1 MIWILLMG
9 LAGPAMAWGLY
20 EAFTDDDDDHED
32 DDSSGNN
39 APPPNDQGDDDDGD
53 GDDIDEG
60 DGAEPIWDWSEPHV
74 ITEDTT
80 ITLTQADIDAIAEY
94 RASLDSLPDTPD
106 NPDPGPIFE
115 IVGDA
120 QLTINFADDLEG
132 TLSNTTETSSTSEGG
147 EGWGIETATLSSNVY
162 YTPEDAEEGDDP
174 LFLFEA
180 TTIRLSTQENGSWE
194 DFYQVD
200 VDVDQVIL
208 DPSDFESFEAQPSL
222 PEGIEIGADHYL
234 ILDKETLDDTQTDYL
249 HDAED
254 LQDVLNNPEDYHWTS
269 PDDLV
274 APEGQNL
281 FSTWDFADSTL
292 SNGEV
297 VTFTHDDIDAL
308 IEDRTTIEFYSLA
321 NGEHVTLDFPDDL
334 DGNIVALDFSIGTE
348 GYDYAE
354 FTLYVLTDQ
363 TDLTADDV
371 LCIMTNDSLVHL
383 EITDESITPLV
394 VVGTHSEIYDTN
406 TGDDDFNDDYGTV
419 TVT

>member
-1 MIWILLMG
+1 
-9 LAGPAMAWGLY
+9 MAWGLY

-32 DDSSGNN
+32 DHDTDDET
-39 APPPNDQGDDDDGD
+39 PPPSDNDGDDDTDEDADDDLDEDDG
-53 GDDIDEG
+53 E
-60 DGAEPIWDWSEPHV
+60 EPIWDWSETHV

-80 ITLTQADIDAIAEY
+80 ITLSQADIDAIAEY
-94 RASLDSLPDTPD
+94 RAYLDSLPDTPD

-132 TLSNTTETSSTSEGG
+132 TLSNTTESSSTSEGG
-147 EGWGIETATLSSNVY
+147 EGWGIETATLSSNIY
-162 YTPEDAEEGDDP
+162 YTSDDAEEGDEP
-174 LFLFEA
+174 LFVFEA
-180 TTIRLSTQENGSWE
+180 TKISLSTQENGSWE
-194 DFYQVD
+194 DSYQVD
-200 VDVDQVIL
+200 VDFDQVIL
-208 DPSDFESFEAQPSL
+208 DPSDFESFEAQPTL
-222 PEGIEIGADHYL
+222 PEGIEMGADHYL

-254 LQDVLNNPEDYHWTS
+254 LEDVLNTPEGYHWTS

-281 FSTWDFADSTL
+281 FSTWNFADSTL

-297 VTFTHDDIDAL
+297 VTFTQDDIDAL
-308 IEDRTTIEFYSLA
+308 IEDRTTAELYSLA
-321 NGEHVTLDFPDDL
+321 NGENVTLDFPDDL

-363 TDLTADDV
+363 TDLSPDDV
-371 LCIMTNDSLVHL
+371 LCLMTNDSLVHL
-383 EITDESITPLV
+383 EIADESITPLV
-394 VVGTHSEIYDTN
+394 VVGTHSEIYDTALN
-406 TGDDDFNDDYGTV
+406 DYDFNDNYGTV